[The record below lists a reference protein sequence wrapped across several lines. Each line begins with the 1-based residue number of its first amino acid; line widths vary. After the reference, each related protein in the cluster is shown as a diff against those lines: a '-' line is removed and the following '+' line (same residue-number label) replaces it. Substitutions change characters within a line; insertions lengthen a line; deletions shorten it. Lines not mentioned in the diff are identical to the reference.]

1 MAEPDP
7 PSRGLRA
14 YQRLKLDLADT
25 LRDLIAVARERRDE
39 HLEQE
44 VRDLLARLATDRFD
58 VAVLGQ
64 FSRGKSTLMNAVM
77 GHPYLPTGP
86 RPTTSLVTSVRF
98 GSRPRAL
105 VHREGGGLPFEVGIA
120 AVAEYVA
127 GLAGRS
133 GDVAGIDVE
142 LPAEVLRLGFN
153 FVDTP
158 GVGSAI
164 RANTEAAQ
172 RFLPQTDAAILVTSV
187 DSPMTEAE
195 VDLLQ
200 QALEHG
206 LAVFLVVN
214 KIDLVE
220 GADAEAA
227 LAFVRSQAAEQ
238 ASGAAV
244 GIFPLSA
251 LEGLRAKQ
259 ASDPGRLA
267 HTGMAAFEAA
277 LVDYLTR
284 HKARDL
290 LRRACDRAERLVGRT
305 RMSADVAVMAGDPAR
320 DGGQARARFGVR
332 RDEVIAEARR
342 RATELRQAIKIDAAL
357 LAQRRRWAAE
367 LSDRLVRALD
377 ALSEPASPHA
387 QAGGVEDLSAA
398 LAAAAVPALRAWRD
412 ECLDRVRQRLVSIT
426 VDTLGPF
433 QWVDRLVEAAAAA
446 EFGVPSPPEWSGGPS
461 ILPPPLT
468 SPQLVW
474 SLDLAPPRRRALL
487 RRGRSAWYADAL
499 QWLSGAVDGYCRELQ
514 VHVDSDLDNWLATV
528 SEELPSRAGM
538 VAERL
543 IAADPSQ
550 AQRHARRLEEMQRRL
565 VRLRSAV
572 DELGSAPEGRPE
584 GEPLPAP
591 QPGVGLEGGRRAR
604 TRCVVCSGLS
614 RSQFDFLA
622 HAQYELATDPIR
634 QAEHVANGGFCAFHT
649 WVFSDLASPLGM
661 AAAYARL
668 AAAVGETLLGLG
680 QSGRDREEILLGV
693 AGLAVE
699 PDRCPGCNT
708 LQTTERDLVQALVKS
723 LDTSLPSAPA
733 PSLCLHHAL
742 LVVNGGIE
750 TSGARTVV
758 QRLGATMVRLSED
771 MRIYALK
778 REALHSGRISPDEE
792 GAAIE
797 CLALLAGSAV
807 LARRFSGSTEF
818 SMGKR
823 SDGAGRK

>member
-1 MAEPDP
+1 
-7 PSRGLRA
+7 
-14 YQRLKLDLADT
+14 LKLDLADT
-25 LRDLIAVARERRDE
+25 VRDLIALARERRDE
-39 HLEQE
+39 HLQQAG
-44 VRDLLARLATDRFD
+44 RDLLARLATDRFD

-105 VHREGGGLPFEVGIA
+105 VHREGGGLPFEIGIA

-164 RANTEAAQ
+164 RANTAAAQ
-172 RFLPQTDAAILVTSV
+172 RFLPQTDAAILVTGV

-206 LAVFLVVN
+206 LTVFLVVN

-220 GADAEAA
+220 GADAESA
-227 LAFVRSQAAEQ
+227 LAFVRAQAAEL

-267 HTGMAAFEAA
+267 HSGMAAFEAA
-277 LVDYLTR
+277 LIEYLTR
-284 HKARDL
+284 HKAGDL
-290 LRRACDRAERLVGRT
+290 LHRGCDRAERLVGRA
-305 RMSADVAVMAGDPAR
+305 RMYANVAVMAGDPAR
-320 DGGQARARFGVR
+320 DGGEARTRFGLR
-332 RDEVIAEARR
+332 RDEIIAEARR
-342 RATELRQAIKIDAAL
+342 RAAELHQTVKTDAAL

-367 LSDRLVRALD
+367 LSDRLVRVLD
-377 ALSEPASPHA
+377 ALSETVSSPAHDS
-387 QAGGVEDLSAA
+387 GVQDLSAA
-398 LAAAAVPALRAWRD
+398 LADAAEPTLRAWRD
-412 ECLDRVRQRLVSIT
+412 ECLDNVRQRLASIT
-426 VDTLGPF
+426 ATTLGPF

-446 EFGVPSPPEWSGGPS
+446 EFGVPSPPEWSGERS
-461 ILPPPLT
+461 TLPPPLT

-474 SLDLAPPRRRALL
+474 SLDLVPPRRLALR
-487 RRGRSAWYADAL
+487 RRGRSAWYQDAL
-499 QWLSGAVDGYCRELQ
+499 QRLSRAVDGYCPELQ
-514 VHVDSDLDNWLATV
+514 VHVDSDLDNWSATV
-528 SEELPSRAGM
+528 SEELQSRATI

-543 IAADPSQ
+543 IAADPAQ
-550 AQRHARRLEEMQRRL
+550 ARRHAVRLEDMQQRL
-565 VRLRSAV
+565 LRLRSAV
-572 DELGSAPEGRPE
+572 DDLKSAPERPPQD
-584 GEPLPAP
+584 EPRSAP
-591 QPGVGLEGGRRAR
+591 QPGVGLEGQRRVR
-604 TRCVVCSGLS
+604 SRCIVCSGIS
-614 RSQFDFLA
+614 QSQFDYLA

-634 QAEHVANGGFCAFHT
+634 QAEHADKGGFCAFHT

-668 AAAVGETLLGLG
+668 AAAVGETLLRLG

-693 AGLAVE
+693 AGLTVDS
-699 PDRCPGCNT
+699 DRCPGCNA
-708 LQTTERDLVQALVKS
+708 LQTTERDLAQAVVRS
-723 LDTSLPSAPA
+723 LDASSPATLAP
-733 PSLCLHHAL
+733 PLCLPHAL
-742 LVVNGGIE
+742 LVVNGGIDV
-750 TSGARTVV
+750 SRARTLV
-758 QRLGATMVRLSED
+758 QQLGATMVDLSED

-778 REALHSGRISPDEE
+778 REALHGGRISHDEE
-792 GAAIE
+792 GAAAE

-807 LARRFSGSTEF
+807 LARRFSGSTEL
-818 SMGKR
+818 SV
-823 SDGAGRK
+823 D